1 MKRATGT
8 RATGLD
14 HTDMATPIVLASR
27 SPIRAEILANA
38 GVAVTVRPA
47 AVDEEA
53 IRAEA
58 VASRAALAPHELA
71 IRLAEAKAKAGSA
84 AHPGALAIGADQVL
98 SLDGEVFSK
107 PPTLEAAADQLRRL
121 RATTHRLD
129 SAFACVRDGKLL
141 AGETDGAVLT
151 MRAFSDEFL
160 DAYIAQA
167 GPGII
172 GCVGGYQLEG
182 LGAQLFERIEGDY
195 FTVLG
200 LPLLPLL
207 AALRSHGLLPS

>member
-1 MKRATGT
+1 MTG
-8 RATGLD
+8 APQLD
-14 HTDMATPIVLASR
+14 HAGMATPVVLASR
-27 SPIRAEILANA
+27 SRIRAEILANA
-38 GVAVTVRPA
+38 GVAVAVRPA

-58 VASRAALAPHELA
+58 AAGEAVIAPHELA
-71 IRLAEAKAKAGSA
+71 MRLAEAKARAASA
-84 AHPGALAIGADQVL
+84 AHPGAFAIGADQVL
-98 SLDGEVFSK
+98 SLNGEVFSK
-107 PPTLEAAADQLRRL
+107 PPTLEAATDQLRRL

-141 AGETDGAVLT
+141 AGETDSAVLT
-151 MRAFSDEFL
+151 MRSFSDEFL
-160 DAYIAQA
+160 DAYIAKA
-167 GPGII
+167 GPGIVDS
-172 GCVGGYQLEG
+172 VGGYQLEG

-207 AALRSHGLLPS
+207 AVLRGHGLLRS